1 MRFLAD
7 ECCDREL
14 VLALRSVGHDV
25 RYAAESNRGFS
36 DSALLE
42 IAIAEDRIL
51 LTEDKDFGDLAVR
64 RALPVVGVV
73 LVRISSADAS
83 KNGRVVL
90 VLANASERLSG
101 SYTVIQASK
110 VRFRP
115 VATRL
120 T

>member
-14 VLALRSVGHDV
+14 VLALRSAGHDV
-25 RYAAESNRGFS
+25 RYAAETDRGSS
-36 DSALLE
+36 DSMLLE
-42 IAIAEDRIL
+42 MSVSDDRIL
-51 LTEDKDFGDLAVR
+51 LTEDKDFGDLAIR

-90 VLANASERLSG
+90 VLANAGERLSG
-101 SYTVIQASK
+101 SYTVIQAKK

-115 VATRL
+115 LADR
-120 T
+120 